1 MPYETTFELFDDYV
15 RAEVSGDRRPG
26 HEVADAIH
34 SGRQISAACKGH
46 GVNKLLCIFRMTGR
60 LPATDAHE
68 IYSNPEAFGWTRDIK
83 VALIDENP
91 ASQED
96 SRFSETVAVNRAYD
110 TRVFDDEN
118 EALEW
123 LLDN

>member
-1 MPYETTFELFDDYV
+1 MPYETAIEILDDYIRV
-15 RAEVSGDRRPG
+15 EISGDRRPG

-34 SGRQISAACKGH
+34 SGRQMSAACKKH
-46 GVNKLLCIFRMTGR
+46 GVRRVLVIFKLTGR

-83 VALIDENP
+83 VALIDKNP
-91 ASQED
+91 DSKED
-96 SRFSETVAVNRAYD
+96 SLFSETVAVNRAYD
-110 TRVFDDEN
+110 TRVLDNEN

>member
-1 MPYETTFELFDDYV
+1 MPYETAFEFFDSYARV
-15 RAEVSGDRRPG
+15 EISGDRRPG
-26 HEVADAIH
+26 HEVADALH
-34 SGRQISAACKGH
+34 AGRQVSAACKEH
-46 GVNKLLCIFRMTGR
+46 GVNKLLVILKMTGR

-68 IYSNPEAFGWTRDIK
+68 IYSNPEAFGWSRDIK

-91 ASQED
+91 ESMED
-96 SRFSETVAVNRAYD
+96 NLFSETVAVNRAYNVL
-110 TRVFDDEN
+110 VFDNED